1 MIRRRKT
8 TTTRIYIDRIQR
20 CLEYICNHL
29 DQPVSLE
36 TLAQIAC
43 FSPFHFHR
51 IFRGLTGETV
61 ADLTRR
67 IRLEYAYHMLIQQK
81 LDVTKTTFEVGYEN
95 LESFSRAFKSHFGF
109 NPSKIKMTDTTLN
122 DQKPSSH
129 AVQLNFSPLKLDL
142 HPIIGE
148 TNMKVRIEEIK
159 EHLIAY
165 IRHIGPYNEVGDT
178 YQQLF
183 SWAGSKGLMKPMPS
197 IYGFS
202 WDDPTIVPANQLRF
216 DAAIS
221 LPKDANLKNEKLVQ
235 IIKFPAGLW
244 AITRHQGS
252 YQQIGEIFQE
262 MMGTW
267 VPTSGY
273 MPDDKRPCLE
283 IYLNTPMST
292 PEPELLT
299 DICIPIKKFQKNKSG
314 QSKI

>member
-1 MIRRRKT
+1 MRIKT
-8 TTTRIYIDRIQR
+8 GTTQIYIDRIQR
-20 CLEYICNHL
+20 SLEYICQHL
-29 DQPVSLE
+29 DQSVSLE
-36 TLAQIAC
+36 TLAKIAC

-67 IRLEYAYHMLIQQK
+67 IRLEYAYYMLMQQK
-81 LDVTKTTFEVGYEN
+81 LDVTEATFEVGYEN
-95 LESFSRAFKSHFGF
+95 VESFSRAFKKHFTLTHQSNHRKSNGRF
-109 NPSKIKMTDTTLN
+109 SNPCFLCC
-122 DQKPSSH
+122 P
-129 AVQLNFSPLKLDL
+129 VEFSPLKLEL
-142 HPIIGE
+142 QPIIGE
-148 TNMKVRIEEIK
+148 TTMKVRIEEIK
-159 EHLIAY
+159 EHPIAY
-165 IRHIGPYNEVGDT
+165 IRHIGPYHEVGDT
-178 YQQLF
+178 YKQLF
-183 SWAGSKGLMKPMPS
+183 AWAGSNGLLHPMPNM
-197 IYGFS
+197 YGFS
-202 WDDPTIVPANQLRF
+202 WDDPTVVPAHQLRF

-221 LPKDANLKNEKLVQ
+221 MPKDTNLKKEKLVQ

-252 YQQIGEIFQE
+252 YKQIGEIFQE

-299 DICIPIKKFQKNKSG
+299 DICIPIQKISLKNKF
-314 QSKI
+314 